1 MVGTASSIGG
11 QRLRRLTLAVV
22 FAVLVFISKTLLPTP
37 LDKMLVVVQA
47 LFLGLGA
54 ITLSPFG
61 ATIVSIIAG
70 LLTSAWRAPFAPF
83 TLAFAV
89 LYGLLMDAFLM
100 LLKVKAE
107 NGALRMK
114 RLVAGVTAATTLT
127 GMASYYT
134 TVHILSLLPRNILLE
149 TAILFVGFLNG
160 IAGGY
165 LTGLLWSKGIRHLI
179 S

>member
-1 MVGTASSIGG
+1 MVGTTSSVGSR
-11 QRLRRLTLAVV
+11 RLRRLTLAVV
-22 FAVLVFISKTLLPTP
+22 FAVLVFISKTFLPTP

-70 LLTSAWRAPFAPF
+70 LLTSVWRAPFAPF

-89 LYGLLMDAFLM
+89 LYGLLMDAFLI

-107 NGALRMK
+107 NGALRLK

-149 TAILFVGFLNG
+149 TAILIVGILNG

>member
-1 MVGTASSIGG
+1 
-11 QRLRRLTLAVV
+11 
-22 FAVLVFISKTLLPTP
+22 
-37 LDKMLVVVQA
+37 
-47 LFLGLGA
+47 
-54 ITLSPFG
+54 
-61 ATIVSIIAG
+61 
-70 LLTSAWRAPFAPF
+70 
-83 TLAFAV
+83 
-89 LYGLLMDAFLM
+89 MDAFLI

-107 NGALRMK
+107 NGAPRMK

-149 TAILFVGFLNG
+149 TAILIVGFLNG